1 MWLQLLRSLEGWPS
15 LPPEVWKP
23 VISEAEQVDPRELTS
38 NSKLYRVVSQL
49 IGGQRRREE
58 RRQERAR
65 LQLK

>member
-38 NSKLYRVVSQL
+38 NSKLYRVV
-49 IGGQRRREE
+49 
-58 RRQERAR
+58 
-65 LQLK
+65 K